1 MTTGNRIVPVLSPV
15 MARNNEFAEG
25 NRMIFRSSGV
35 FAVNIISSPGA
46 GKTSL
51 LEAMAAR
58 LGDDMVVI
66 EGDVQTRRDAERI
79 EKAGCTAWQIETE
92 GACHLDAE
100 VVQNAID
107 ELDLMSGKWKILAI
121 ENVGNLICPSSYD
134 LGEHMKIALLS
145 LPEGDDK
152 ILKYPA
158 IFSRIS
164 ILVVSKMDLQSHM
177 DFDVERAEQECRSL
191 NPDVKIFRLSSSTGE
206 GITELCNF
214 LLEEREKT
222 LSAAI

>member
-1 MTTGNRIVPVLSPV
+1 MTTGDKVVPILSPV
-15 MARNNEFAEG
+15 MARNNEYAEG
-25 NRMIFRSSGV
+25 NRMIFRSAGV

-58 LGDDMVVI
+58 LGGDMVVI

-79 EKAGCTAWQIETE
+79 ERAGCTAWQIETE

-100 VVQNAID
+100 VVQDAIGK
-107 ELDLMSGKWKILAI
+107 LDLTSGRWKILAI

-164 ILVVSKMDLQSHM
+164 VLVVSKMDLQLHLE
-177 DFDVERAEQECRSL
+177 FDIERAEMECRSL
-191 NPDVKIFRLSSSTGE
+191 KPDVRIFRLSARTGE
-206 GITELCNF
+206 GVTELCDF
-214 LLEEREKT
+214 LLEQRDKT
-222 LSAAI
+222 LRAV

>member
-1 MTTGNRIVPVLSPV
+1 MTTEDKVVPILSPV
-15 MARNNEFAEG
+15 MARNNEYAEG
-25 NRMIFRSSGV
+25 NRMIFRSAGV

-58 LGDDMVVI
+58 LGGDMVVI

-100 VVQNAID
+100 VVQDAIG
-107 ELDLMSGKWKILAI
+107 ELDLTSGRWKILAI

-164 ILVVSKMDLQSHM
+164 VLVVSKMDLQSHLE
-177 DFDVERAEQECRSL
+177 FDIERAEMECRSL
-191 NPDVKIFRLSSSTGE
+191 KPDVRIFRLSALTGE
-206 GITELCNF
+206 GVTELCDF
-214 LLEEREKT
+214 LLEEREKA
-222 LSAAI
+222 LSAV